1 MQKSKAFYVEGI
13 IITLFVLTLI
23 LIFSTIRGWLPF
35 ALGIGLSSIIGIIYT
50 SFIGWYASLKVEDT
64 NIKSKNKHVHRLIIG
79 HATPLLITTPFFDI
93 ITGFIILFIV
103 AIGAAVLSSTFHN
116 IEESERDHI
125 HYRIQTIIMP
135 YMKPIILWVML
146 IAAGFIYGNTLRTN
160 PNGILI
166 EASFIAD
173 QAQIIA
179 PFINQIA
186 PGFNIN
192 GSVGSYFANQ
202 SSVEQ
207 VNVTESVEKLSQQL
221 NIPLTPDTP
230 ITQAFTIYGNTF
242 LQPWMN
248 GPIWGIIVSFMVLL
262 TFTPF
267 ISVYKIAIQACI
279 TYIHKQALQRNLLNL
294 YLKNLNKERLRL

>member
-23 LIFSTIRGWLPF
+23 LIYITIRGWLSLVP
-35 ALGIGLSSIIGIIYT
+35 GILISSIIGIMYS

-64 NIKSKNKHVHRLIIG
+64 NIKSKNKHVHRLVIG
-79 HATPLLITTPFFDI
+79 HAIPLLITIPFFDM
-93 ITGFIILFIV
+93 ITGFIVLSII
-103 AIGAAVLSSTFHN
+103 AIGAAVLSSTFRN

-135 YMKPIILWVML
+135 YMKPIILWIML

-160 PNGILI
+160 PNGVLI

-173 QAQIIA
+173 QAQNIA
-179 PFINQIA
+179 PFISQVA
-186 PGFNIN
+186 PGVNIT
-192 GSVGSYFANQ
+192 GSVGSYFTNQ
-202 SSVEQ
+202 ASTEQ
-207 VNVTESVEKLSQQL
+207 TNVGEQVEKLSQQL

-230 ITQAFTIYGNTF
+230 ITQAFTLYGNTF
-242 LQPWMN
+242 LQTWMN

-267 ISVYKIAIQACI
+267 ISVYKVAIQASI